1 MHMESKFD
9 WHSWV
14 SRNGGHIAPIL
25 YAEYRELKEEHGI
38 GVAKEIIRFRLA
50 QLPEILKVAAEENLM
65 EESQCRE
72 VQAFDVF
79 HDEGLYGEAKA
90 MLAEYEKDMPSEGS
104 LFQVHEGDEAISVSN
119 YE

>member
-1 MHMESKFD
+1 MHMESKLD
-9 WHSWV
+9 WHSYV
-14 SRNGGHIAPIL
+14 SRNGGHIAPML
-25 YAEYRELKEEHGI
+25 YAEYRELKEVHGI

-50 QLPEILKVAAEENLM
+50 QLPEILKVAAEENVM

-79 HDEGLYGEAKA
+79 HDKGLYGEAKA

-104 LFQVHEGDEAISVSN
+104 LFQVHEGGEAISVSN